1 MKVEILEQRQLLAGM
16 YDDGSV
22 LLTAGSANFVDN
34 ETEFQGNVYNGFEL
48 VSSLATF
55 KADPGEITRI
65 SFLDPDGDLVF
76 AEFSSDSAET
86 SLTISLSNFSPEVA
100 SPYMQPGTTYAQGLA
115 SFTIE
120 NSTLLTYF
128 SVFSL
133 GTDVNRVDPALF
145 QADDLSFVDP
155 ANNIAADGMADVQ
168 NVIVVPITGRASHI
182 GGINAANANFISGVG
197 VVGIA
202 ADDILFGDFNDATG
216 AGGLLIGNITP
227 SGTAQAWVRISP
239 FSVLDEIQINGG
251 DLAGVAAS
259 GIKLDT
265 NMHVWSFAA
274 RDGRLS
280 IEGVDAV
287 NNGRD
292 LQVAARGF
300 FDDPDNGDTYFMTP
314 GQGVSRGSASE
325 IMFMAT
331 DQDQD
336 AFDAFFLG
344 NTFDFDVVIKGVV
357 DPGIDIRATGF
368 YAALVVEGDIM
379 GVDDDNLSII
389 AAGFFGDVIIG
400 GDFNNALLTTDTIVE
415 ELAGKD
421 GDIVQ
426 QDTWQAGEGGIKS
439 VTIEGTMGGG
449 EEEGSATAIEANWIG
464 SVWIGEIAAGITLPA
479 GDDTNAGDDGL
490 STTAGAIISIIGNAA
505 EGADGYVDTI
515 HVDKNLDL
523 SDNDDAWF
531 VRTWDGW
538 VGTITFG
545 GDATSGTNPLI
556 QLNQLGSYIPGS
568 DDVTAKGSVNF
579 PLYVEFVPE
588 DGDTEQTFAVGGIT
602 AMSITNDQLV
612 ETGMNADKNGESETL
627 ADVGQL
633 TGNASPD
640 SADNGNVVL
649 KGQPAG
655 HVNDIAGITAWDGDV
670 VIGDTDNTFTIE
682 GSLGLVKA
690 MDREGD
696 LHEPAAEGLT
706 LEPRD
711 DNEEDIELVND
722 LMAKTMWG
730 FEATHDISLAK
741 VEADTVSMLHAGND
755 IEFNGDV
762 TVTQWFEGA
771 SAKRGSITVSG
782 DITANEDLNLAT
794 ASAWIGSF
802 TAGKNI
808 IVGNP
813 IMSETTIGQSY
824 AFRAGGNIVFDV
836 VPLPLITEDE
846 PDPKRSES
854 IVTAVTGLGRIDAGG
869 MITINDKVDGGAFIK
884 AISADGGM
892 TFEMEDTPLNEDD
905 VRYGRFTAEQLG
917 DVTVTDGRLI
927 GADNNIEF
935 YASDGSIG
943 DINISFTATD
953 NEQALMTD
961 IIFQAGYD
969 GPSGRADAAEVS
981 IGDITLTFTNPDLQ
995 QEDYVAPTVPIQ
1007 DPPPAPA
1014 APDKHGDWND
1024 LAFFESTAVATDADS
1039 GTGFAAEGNIGNVR
1053 LISSI
1058 YSGTVMFVDG
1068 NGDPMEDT
1076 DNSDENILLMRGAN
1090 TGVLIAAGDGD
1101 FGAIGGIDGGI
1112 GKVGTGGASI
1122 GDVMVTAR
1130 LEDFGPDTPAAGR
1143 GIVIAAGIRPSAPGV
1158 YASGDTDGINH
1169 AVSKF
1174 VGSSIGAID
1183 FTDTDEMPTRETPSS
1198 LQILSEITGT
1208 GDAIP
1213 VIISDVI
1220 ESVSLSDST
1229 GSVLGSAEPTSEDII
1244 IFNTDEDEEDYGS
1257 GDLVIIAV

>member
-1 MKVEILEQRQLLAGM
+1 MKVEILEQRQLLAGLF
-16 YDDGSV
+16 DDGSV

-76 AEFSSDSAET
+76 AEFSSDSPET

-100 SPYMQPGTTYAQGLA
+100 SPYIQPGTTYAQGLA

-155 ANNIAADGMADVQ
+155 ANNIAADGMADIQ

-182 GGINAANANFISGVG
+182 GGINAANANFISDVG
-197 VVGIA
+197 VVGIV
-202 ADDILFGDFNDATG
+202 ADDIRFGDFNDATG

-265 NMHVWSFAA
+265 NMHVWNFAA
-274 RDGRLS
+274 RDGRIS

-336 AFDAFFLG
+336 AFDAFFHG

-439 VTIEGTMGGG
+439 VTIKGTMGGG

-479 GDDTNAGDDGL
+479 GDDTNAGDNGL

-505 EGADGYVDTI
+505 ADADGYVDTI

-523 SDNDDAWF
+523 SDNADAWF

-602 AMSITNDQLV
+602 AVSITIDQLV
-612 ETGMNADKNGESETL
+612 ETGMNADNNGESGTL

-640 SADNGNVVL
+640 SNNGNVVL

-696 LHEPAAEGLT
+696 LHEPAAEGGR
-706 LEPRD
+706 P
-711 DNEEDIELVND
+711 
-722 LMAKTMWG
+722 W
-730 FEATHDISLAK
+730 
-741 VEADTVSMLHAGND
+741 
-755 IEFNGDV
+755 
-762 TVTQWFEGA
+762 
-771 SAKRGSITVSG
+771 
-782 DITANEDLNLAT
+782 
-794 ASAWIGSF
+794 
-802 TAGKNI
+802 
-808 IVGNP
+808 
-813 IMSETTIGQSY
+813 
-824 AFRAGGNIVFDV
+824 
-836 VPLPLITEDE
+836 
-846 PDPKRSES
+846 RS
-854 IVTAVTGLGRIDAGG
+854 
-869 MITINDKVDGGAFIK
+869 
-884 AISADGGM
+884 
-892 TFEMEDTPLNEDD
+892 
-905 VRYGRFTAEQLG
+905 
-917 DVTVTDGRLI
+917 
-927 GADNNIEF
+927 
-935 YASDGSIG
+935 
-943 DINISFTATD
+943 
-953 NEQALMTD
+953 
-961 IIFQAGYD
+961 
-969 GPSGRADAAEVS
+969 
-981 IGDITLTFTNPDLQ
+981 
-995 QEDYVAPTVPIQ
+995 
-1007 DPPPAPA
+1007 
-1014 APDKHGDWND
+1014 
-1024 LAFFESTAVATDADS
+1024 
-1039 GTGFAAEGNIGNVR
+1039 
-1053 LISSI
+1053 
-1058 YSGTVMFVDG
+1058 
-1068 NGDPMEDT
+1068 
-1076 DNSDENILLMRGAN
+1076 
-1090 TGVLIAAGDGD
+1090 
-1101 FGAIGGIDGGI
+1101 
-1112 GKVGTGGASI
+1112 
-1122 GDVMVTAR
+1122 
-1130 LEDFGPDTPAAGR
+1130 
-1143 GIVIAAGIRPSAPGV
+1143 PG
-1158 YASGDTDGINH
+1158 
-1169 AVSKF
+1169 
-1174 VGSSIGAID
+1174 
-1183 FTDTDEMPTRETPSS
+1183 
-1198 LQILSEITGT
+1198 
-1208 GDAIP
+1208 
-1213 VIISDVI
+1213 
-1220 ESVSLSDST
+1220 
-1229 GSVLGSAEPTSEDII
+1229 
-1244 IFNTDEDEEDYGS
+1244 
-1257 GDLVIIAV
+1257 